1 MIKEFK
7 FNDMSFEE
15 FAHMFE
21 KFEQWYN
28 EQYKDEINKQKK
40 EKEDKRR
47 EAILKELCFALDE
60 NLRNIADLCHI
71 INKYNFNNEQC
82 VLNWLD
88 ELNKISIKH

>member
-28 EQYKDEINKQKK
+28 ENYKDEIAEQKK
-40 EKEDKRR
+40 IKEDTRR
-47 EAILKELCFALDE
+47 KEVLSELCNALDE
-60 NLRNIADLCHI
+60 NLRNIADLMHI
-71 INKYNFNNEQC
+71 INRYKFNNEQC
-82 VLNWLD
+82 VLDWLD
-88 ELNKISIKH
+88 TLNKISVKH

>member
-7 FNDMSFEE
+7 FDDMSFEE

-21 KFEQWYN
+21 KFEKWYN
-28 EQYKDEINKQKK
+28 EQYKDEINRQKK

-47 EAILKELCFALDE
+47 EAILKELYCALDE
-60 NLRNIADLCHI
+60 NLRNIADLCHV

-88 ELNKISIKH
+88 ELNKVSIKH

>member
-7 FNDMSFEE
+7 FDDMSFEE

-28 EQYKDEINKQKK
+28 EQYKDEIEKQKK
-40 EKEDKRR
+40 EKEDSRR
-47 EAILKELCFALDE
+47 KVVLKELCCALDE
-60 NLRNIADLCHI
+60 NLRNVADLCHI
-71 INKYNFNNEQC
+71 INKYGFGNEQC

-88 ELNKISIKH
+88 ELNKLSVKH

>member
-7 FNDMSFEE
+7 FDDMSFEE

-28 EQYKDEINKQKK
+28 EQYKDEITKQKK

-47 EAILKELCFALDE
+47 QVVLKELCYALDE
-60 NLRNIADLCHI
+60 NLRNVADLCHI
-71 INKYNFNNEQC
+71 INKYDFGNEQC

-88 ELNKISIKH
+88 ELNKLSVKH